1 MDDPGRRRVIRR
13 LAQGSKLWKGI
24 HVYLAEAQT
33 PVLGGD
39 RKMGVLELIGRTS
52 MKAAKKQHF
61 YFDTLRERGGPFGQG
76 R

>member
-13 LAQGSKLWKGI
+13 LAQGSQLWKGI
-24 HVYLAEAQT
+24 HVYLAVAQT

-52 MKAAKKQHF
+52 MKAA
-61 YFDTLRERGGPFGQG
+61 
-76 R
+76 